1 MGFILSCST
10 IPSRLNTLLK
20 IIPHIK
26 CRYKYFVINLCVK
39 YRRFGEFKI
48 PRELIYFCKNNKR
61 VIFNI
66 IDDFG
71 PICKYIGGFDFMKKK
86 RLYDD
91 KLIIIDDDTYYIPDL
106 FYELIEH
113 KTKNNVTTG
122 SGFAFHGDNDRNYR
136 CVYGETEMLEGYG
149 GICFNYHQCN
159 DFILWFVQ
167 FYKHINN
174 LECEIDKYL
183 MACFLGDDFIISD
196 SYTAPTVKWAI
207 DNGRQY
213 LKPQQIGFT
222 EDALHKNN
230 VFGSNMGSYQ
240 YLYDNYEI
248 LKTFKKKY
256 ALNSE
261 INNIS
266 QI

>member
-1 MGFILSCST
+1 MGYILSCST

-48 PRELIYFCKNNKR
+48 PRELIYFCKTNKR
-61 VIFNI
+61 VVFNI
-66 IDDFG
+66 VDDYG
-71 PICKYIGGFDFMKKK
+71 PICKYIGGFNFMKKK

-106 FYELIEH
+106 FYDLMEH
-113 KTKNNVTTG
+113 KTANNITTATG
-122 SGFAFHGDNDRNYR
+122 SGFVYDNDRNYK
-136 CVYGETEMLEGYG
+136 CVYGETQMVEGYG
-149 GICFNYHQCN
+149 GICFNYNQCD
-159 DFILWFVQ
+159 DFLVWFTG

-174 LECEIDKYL
+174 LDSVIDKYL
-183 MACFLGDDFIISD
+183 MACFLGDDFLISD
-196 SYTAPTVKWAI
+196 SYNDKWAI
-207 DNGRQY
+207 HNGRQY
-213 LKPQQIGFT
+213 LKPQEIGFT

-230 VFGSNMGSYQ
+230 VFGSNMGSYK
-240 YLYDNYEI
+240 YLHDNYEI
-248 LKTFKKKY
+248 LKTFKRKY

-261 INNIS
+261 INKIS
-266 QI
+266 HQL